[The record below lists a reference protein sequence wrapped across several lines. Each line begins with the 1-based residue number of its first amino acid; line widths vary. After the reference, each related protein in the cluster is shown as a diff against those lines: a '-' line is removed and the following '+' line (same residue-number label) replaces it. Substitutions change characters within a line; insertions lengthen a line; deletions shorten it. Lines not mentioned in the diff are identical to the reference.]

1 MSHPYVKAAHR
12 NDPGWIKNLNKYVVP
27 AATDKD
33 VQATLRNNGGD
44 SATTKKAA
52 YVPLAKGEDD

>member
-1 MSHPYVKAAHR
+1 MAHPYKSAAHK
-12 NDPGWIKNLNKYVVP
+12 NDPKWVSNLNKYVVP

-33 VQATLRNNGGD
+33 VKAAVKNYGGD
-44 SATTKKAA
+44 SATTRKAA